1 MINGWSDG
9 RADGWMDYIS
19 LYPRRYPGYGYC
31 GFLFFGFWSFQHNST
46 LRKSKKRVNNLIRVM
61 RPMFHLRTYVSGFCV
76 PVYPCKLVPL
86 FLLSFPSFSYREIQL
101 LQDLEPIGWIQK
113 CMQYTL
119 LTYTDTGG
127 KNRAWVGSPWEVK
140 SMSKPQ
146 HTCRFFL
153 WKVLQPS
160 RSNSDCL
167 AA

>member
-9 RADGWMDYIS
+9 RTDGWIDYIS

-101 LQDLEPIGWIQK
+101 LQDLEPIGRIQK

-127 KNRAWVGSPWEVK
+127 KIGRGWVPLGK
-140 SMSKPQ
+140 SSQ
-146 HTCRFFL
+146 CQSHNIHAGFFMEGT
-153 WKVLQPS
+153 S
-160 RSNSDCL
+160 
-167 AA
+167 AF

>member
-1 MINGWSDG
+1 
-9 RADGWMDYIS
+9 
-19 LYPRRYPGYGYC
+19 
-31 GFLFFGFWSFQHNST
+31 
-46 LRKSKKRVNNLIRVM
+46 M

-101 LQDLEPIGWIQK
+101 LQDLEPIGRIQK

-127 KNRAWVGSPWEVK
+127 KIGRGWVPLGSQVNVK
-140 SMSKPQ
+140 ATTYMQ
-146 HTCRFFL
+146 VFL
-153 WKVLQPS
+153 WKILQRS